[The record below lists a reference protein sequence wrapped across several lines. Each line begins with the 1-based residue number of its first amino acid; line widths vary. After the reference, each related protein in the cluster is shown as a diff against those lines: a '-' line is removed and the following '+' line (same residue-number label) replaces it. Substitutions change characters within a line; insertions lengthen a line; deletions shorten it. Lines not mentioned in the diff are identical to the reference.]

1 MKNLSLSAFIS
12 FTLLFLFL
20 LSNSSKANIQQIECQ
35 NPKNALK
42 VVFSHKRK
50 QAIITKINESN
61 VKIKFAIQRSVG
73 ENFTSKGVVGDL
85 KTNLD
90 YNSSKNELSFTQAS
104 LRGKN
109 YFMKCSFP
117 KILKKE

>member
-1 MKNLSLSAFIS
+1 MKNLSLNALIS

-73 ENFTSKGVVGDL
+73 ENFSSKGVVGDL

-117 KILKKE
+117 KISKKE